1 MSQENVNCVLSANRR
16 KQFAE
21 CELELIVF
29 GQDVIATS
37 GDDIGG
43 AHNSW
48 LTGGGNDTT
57 ATSESGNVG
66 IGPDGYGQGA

>member
-1 MSQENVNCVLSANRR
+1 MSQENVKRILSVSRR

-37 GDDIGG
+37 GNDDIGG
-43 AHNSW
+43 AHEGWFTEGAPAN
-48 LTGGGNDTT
+48 
-57 ATSESGNVG
+57 ESGSVD
-66 IGPDGYGQGA
+66 PYGQGA

>member
-1 MSQENVNCVLSANRR
+1 MGQENVKRILSVSRR

-21 CELELIVF
+21 CELELIAF

-43 AHNSW
+43 AHKGWFTEGAPAN
-48 LTGGGNDTT
+48 
-57 ATSESGNVG
+57 ESGD
-66 IGPDGYGQGA
+66 PYGQGA